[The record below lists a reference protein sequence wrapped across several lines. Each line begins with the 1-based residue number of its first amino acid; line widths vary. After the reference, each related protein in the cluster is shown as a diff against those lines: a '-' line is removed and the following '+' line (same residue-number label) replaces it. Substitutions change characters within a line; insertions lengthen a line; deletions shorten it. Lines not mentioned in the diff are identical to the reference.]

1 MDRYLPESQ
10 QALLRQLGPE
20 MQTLGFYLTGDTAL
34 VIYYQHR
41 LSVDL
46 DWFTQNPM
54 GDSMLLASKLQ
65 DKLAL
70 TITDVGPGTLHALI
84 NQVRLS
90 FLEYR
95 YPLLKPVQISPDF
108 DCPMSSLDDI
118 ACMKLSAIA
127 QRGSRKDFI
136 DVYTLVQRYRSLP
149 DLLDMYRKKYDVGD
163 IASVFYGLVYFDDAE
178 QEPLPQNWQGN
189 WKEVVQSFQRWVK
202 ALD

>member
-1 MDRYLPESQ
+1 M
-10 QALLRQLGPE
+10 
-20 MQTLGFYLTGDTAL
+20 
-34 VIYYQHR
+34 H
-41 LSVDL
+41 
-46 DWFTQNPM
+46 
-54 GDSMLLASKLQ
+54 
-65 DKLAL
+65 AL
-70 TITDVGPGTLHALI
+70 TDK
-84 NQVRLS
+84 VRLS

-95 YPLLKPVQISPDF
+95 YPLLKPVMISPDF
-108 DCPMSSLDDI
+108 DCLVSSLDDI

-178 QEPLPQNWQGN
+178 QEPLPKNWQGN